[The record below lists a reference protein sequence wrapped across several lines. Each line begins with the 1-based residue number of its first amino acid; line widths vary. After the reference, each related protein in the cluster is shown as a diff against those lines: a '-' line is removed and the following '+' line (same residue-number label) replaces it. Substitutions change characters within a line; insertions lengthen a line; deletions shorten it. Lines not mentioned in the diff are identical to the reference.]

1 MPTSSINAARQAF
14 RDWTGSV
21 PADGSEPPYL
31 AGPPLFWR
39 LMAANMIVVLGGAVV
54 GTALTQQF
62 VIRGTFTPLTHALM
76 VLAAIILSGALTAVI
91 LHLAFGPLRALR
103 AAIEA
108 SRANGGPAAPAPS
121 TAAPLDP
128 YGDPDIVAVAQ
139 AVRGLWERLDQHVRL
154 LEESNRRLEEQRG
167 ELGEKTAQLRR
178 LATLVLAAQEE
189 ERRRIARELHDDTM
203 QSMAAMIMGI
213 ERGRQA
219 LAPESPDLAGA
230 HQTLLRLEG
239 LAVRSLDELRHLA
252 LDLRPSVLDDHGLP
266 AALRWLAQMQKER
279 FGLRSRLEL
288 HGDFGGE
295 DDPAGRLPPPV
306 ETALFRIA
314 QEALTNVARHA
325 QAGQASV
332 RLHRDAENVCAE
344 IEDDGIGLP
353 EEPGSPP
360 GHMGLFNMRERAALL
375 GGTCT
380 FARGA
385 SGRGTVV
392 RVCLPLV
399 ESPAPA
405 PRAARAQGGPT

>member
-1 MPTSSINAARQAF
+1 
-14 RDWTGSV
+14 
-21 PADGSEPPYL
+21 
-31 AGPPLFWR
+31 
-39 LMAANMIVVLGGAVV
+39 MAANMIVVLGGAVV

-76 VLAAIILSGALTAVI
+76 VLAAIILSGALTAAI
-91 LHLAFGPLRALR
+91 LHLAFAPLRALR
-103 AAIEA
+103 TAIEA
-108 SRANGGPAAPAPS
+108 ARPSGWPASPAPS
-121 TAAPLDP
+121 AAALDA

-139 AVRGLWERLDQHVRL
+139 AVRRLWERLDQHVRL
-154 LEESNRRLEEQRG
+154 LEETNRRLEEQRG
-167 ELGEKTAQLRR
+167 ELGEKTVQLRR

-219 LAPESPDLAGA
+219 LAPEAPDLAGA
-230 HQTLLRLEG
+230 HRTLLRLED

-266 AALRWLAQMQKER
+266 AAVRWLAQMQRER
-279 FGLRSRLEL
+279 FGLHSRLEL
-288 HGDFGGE
+288 RGDFGKEGVE
-295 DDPAGRLPPPV
+295 ASRLPPAV
-306 ETALFRIA
+306 ETALFRIV

-325 QAGQASV
+325 QASQAVV
-332 RLHRDAENVCAE
+332 RLHRDAEHVCAE

-353 EEPGSPP
+353 EGAEEPDSPP

-385 SGRGTVV
+385 TGRGTVV
-392 RVCLPLV
+392 RVCLPLA
-399 ESPAPA
+399 ERSLLAHEHGGL
-405 PRAARAQGGPT
+405 RARAVAGHSEVPTGERPWRS